1 MNQQSSLLT
10 AETLFFNGI
19 LGKPAPAPT
28 SHISYRLI
36 KIKIKLG
43 AMES

>member
-10 AETLFFNGI
+10 AETLF
-19 LGKPAPAPT
+19 LTEYLET
-28 SHISYRLI
+28 SSSAYITYTYRLI